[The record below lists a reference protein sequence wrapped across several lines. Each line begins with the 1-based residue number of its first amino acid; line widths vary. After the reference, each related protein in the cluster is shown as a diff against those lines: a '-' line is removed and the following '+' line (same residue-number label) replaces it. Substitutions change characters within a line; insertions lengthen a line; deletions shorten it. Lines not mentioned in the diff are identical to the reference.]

1 MLLYHGTDL
10 DSALDILNHGLDA
23 NKLSNL
29 QAGRYLLRL
38 TARVFSAPVGVRKDF
53 MTKRQYTAADL
64 LVETTATFQTNNDV
78 TTHSHHVRFG
88 RSLTRAEQHL
98 FADVLIRFY
107 HTVYFSRQFG
117 TSLVAEPVVEFLSD
131 TEARYTLRQST
142 LGGAWKD
149 LLFAILANFS
159 HEVAPIYTHD
169 ESRVFDPAYA
179 RQPA

>member
-1 MLLYHGTDL
+1 
-10 DSALDILNHGLDA
+10 
-23 NKLSNL
+23 
-29 QAGRYLLRL
+29 
-38 TARVFSAPVGVRKDF
+38 

-98 FADVLIRFY
+98 FADVLIGFY